1 MKERLLKFLLQQ
13 SETKKGCEIAAHIDR
28 FKSEYELNLIKNRQ
42 SFFSLQNFI
51 DKISSATGLFNV
63 ILNSQ
68 YEIIVSSQEYPAIA
82 VNLINFLIKKLLE
95 QKENISIEIDYDLYE
110 EEYGIILRSFV
121 FYSGEEKLYWISAAF
136 LDDHIVN
143 NKTILNVAKKLNISY
158 KRFELEFLKINRIH
172 ISKFLESLY
181 LIQLFA
187 NDLSQI
193 ISYYLNNFSLKS
205 SPIEFKFKNNYF
217 LPFEILPLP
226 SLLILNKKE
235 VKANK
240 AAKSFFGLTKD
251 SDFNFDEL
259 NSHLISFED
268 IYNDIKLKLK
278 ESNYC
283 EIDIEGKDAN
293 SNLVHLKAKAFAG
306 ENLREILVCL
316 ILIDYT
322 EQRELA
328 NKNEIFSLA
337 LEKLPEFAV
346 IADKNKKI
354 IFTNKSFYNLFKI
367 NKNEIIGKDFF
378 ETRKLF
384 IKTKIEEKI
393 NYTLENKG
401 FWNGRQV
408 AIRKDG
414 SEFII
419 DTSIIE
425 VRNSNNQTLAILEIG
440 SDVSDKIA
448 LEEKLKIVSINAEK
462 AQKIKNDFLAQ
473 ISHEIRTPLNV
484 ILSFISLLKEKIAE
498 NNRFDE
504 EYSEYFESIDV
515 GAKRLIRTIDL
526 MVGMAQMQSGSYLA
540 AKEKVYINSILTVLK
555 DIYSYKAAQKKLKFE
570 VKALDDDI
578 YFYADNFSIYSI
590 LENIIDNAIKFTFK
604 GGVEVI
610 ARINEDKYIVVDV
623 IDTGV
628 GITKE
633 YLNEIFEP
641 FSQEEKGYT
650 RKFDGNGLGLALSKK
665 YADLNN
671 CEIKVSSEKNKGSI
685 FSVIIK
691 NQLFLD

>member
-143 NKTILNVAKKLNISY
+143 NKTMLNVAKKLNISY

-354 IFTNKSFYNLFKI
+354 IFANKSFYNLFKI

-419 DTSIIE
+419 DTSIME

>member
-13 SETKKGCEIAAHIDR
+13 SETKKGWEIAAHIDR

-68 YEIIVSSQEYPAIA
+68 YEIIVSSQEYPTIA

-158 KRFELEFLKINRIH
+158 KRFELEFFKINRIH

-354 IFTNKSFYNLFKI
+354 IFANKSFYNLFKI

-462 AQKIKNDFLAQ
+462 AQKIKNDFLDQ